1 MFSILANSMAAIT
14 NEILGK
20 KRKGEKD
27 EDRETDRN
35 LKKKSVQRVIYNR
48 ISMSGVIYITE
59 NLFNPH

>member
-1 MFSILANSMAAIT
+1 MAAIT

-35 LKKKSVQRVIYNR
+35 LKKNLYSE
-48 ISMSGVIYITE
+48 SFTTE
-59 NLFNPH
+59 FPCQELST